1 MSLLSSL
8 YTTANALTAF
18 QQALTVTSNNVAN
31 SQTPGYA
38 TQVQNLVAEPFDPA
52 QGLDGGV
59 SPGNVQSTRN
69 EFAEQAV
76 DSAQTSLGLATQ
88 QSSSLTNVQNALN
101 LSGSNG
107 IPDTLGNLFA
117 SFSAWSE
124 DPQSASTQQA
134 VMTSAQQVAESFQ
147 TTASGLQ
154 QVQQQTETQ
163 VDQAVDQINAYAQQ
177 LQSYNTQI
185 ANGDRNDAALDA
197 QIHNTL
203 ENLSQIVNFTY
214 TVGEDGEVTVLA
226 GGQTP
231 LVVGEQQYNISAQFA
246 APAQPAGS
254 PGVPPTAT
262 ILDSAGRDITS
273 QITGGQLGGLLDTY
287 NNVLGSLL
295 GNSTQPGTL
304 NQLAQAFADQVN
316 ELMTSG
322 YVSDGPPPVSG
333 SALFSYDT
341 SNATNVAA
349 TLAVNPSASTATL
362 APIDPGPP
370 EVSNGTA
377 LALAGLAN
385 PQGSTGEIDNV
396 SYVQYFG
403 NLAAAIGQQLS
414 DANDQQNIQQ
424 QVVAQAQS
432 VRQQISGVNLNEQAA
447 LMVQYQNAY
456 EANAQLFTVLNTL
469 TQVAVNLLEPAGSD

>member
-8 YTTANALTAF
+8 YTTSGALTAF

-38 TQVQNLVAEPFDPA
+38 TQVQNLVAQPFDPA
-52 QGLDGGV
+52 QGVDGGV
-59 SPGNVQSTRN
+59 IAGSLQSTRN

-76 DSAQTSLGLATQ
+76 DSAQTALGLATQ
-88 QSSSLTNVQNALN
+88 QSSSLTDVQNALN

-107 IPDTLGNLFA
+107 IPATLGNLFA

-134 VMTSAQQVAESFQ
+134 VMTSAQQAAESFQ
-147 TTASGLQ
+147 TTASGLE

-163 VDQAVDQINAYAQQ
+163 IGQAVNQINAYAQQ
-177 LQSYNTQI
+177 LQNYNVQI
-185 ANGDRNDAALDA
+185 ANGGRNDAALDDE
-197 QIHNTL
+197 IHNTL

-231 LVVGEQQYNISAQFA
+231 LVVGEQQYNISDQIA
-246 APAQPAGS
+246 APAQPPGG

-273 QITGGQLGGLLDTY
+273 QITGGQLGGLLDTH
-287 NNVLGSLL
+287 NNVLASLL
-295 GNSTQPGTL
+295 GDANQPGTL

-316 ELMTSG
+316 ELLTSG
-322 YVSDGPPPVSG
+322 YVSDGPPPVPG

-341 SNATNVAA
+341 SNATDVAA
-349 TLAVNPSASTATL
+349 TLAIDPSASASTL

-385 PQGSTGEIDNV
+385 PQSGSGEIDNA

-403 NLAAAIGQQLS
+403 NIAAAIGQQLS
-414 DANDQQNIQQ
+414 AANDQQNIQQ

-447 LMVQYQNAY
+447 LLVQYQNSY
-456 EANAQLFTVLNTL
+456 QANAQLFTVLNSL
-469 TQVAVNLLEPAGSD
+469 TQTAVNLLQPTG

>member
-8 YTTANALTAF
+8 YTTANALTAY

-38 TQVQNLVAEPFDPA
+38 TQVQNLVAQPFDPA

-76 DSAQTSLGLATQ
+76 DSAQTALGLATQ
-88 QSSSLTNVQNALN
+88 QSSSLTDVQNALN
-101 LSGSNG
+101 LSGSDG
-107 IPDTLGNLFA
+107 IPATLGNLFA

-163 VDQAVDQINAYAQQ
+163 IGQAVNQINAYAQQ

-185 ANGDRNDAALDA
+185 ANGDHNDAALDA

-231 LVVGEQQYNISAQFA
+231 LVVGEQQYNLSDQIA
-246 APAQPAGS
+246 APAGS
-254 PGVPPTAT
+254 SGVPPTAT
-262 ILDSAGRDITS
+262 IFDSAGRDITA
-273 QITGGQLGGLLDTY
+273 QITGGQLGGLLDTH
-287 NNVLGSLL
+287 NNVLASLL
-295 GNSTQPGTL
+295 GDANQPGTL

-316 ELMTSG
+316 ELMSAG
-322 YVSDGPPPVSG
+322 NVSDGPPPVAG

-341 SNATNVAA
+341 NNATNVAA
-349 TLAVNPSASTATL
+349 TLAVSPSASASTL

-370 EVSNGTA
+370 YVSNGTA

-403 NLAAAIGQQLS
+403 NLAADIGQQLS
-414 DANDQQNIQQ
+414 AANDEQNIQQ

-432 VRQQISGVNLNEQAA
+432 VRQQISGVDLNEQAA

-469 TQVAVNLLEPAGSD
+469 TQTAVNLLQPTG